1 VRRLVLIATALTLV
15 SAMPAAASVKNPCKL
30 VTAADAKRALGG
42 ASVKPTTPQTV
53 GLYQGCTYISKGGTV
68 VVQDRL
74 LGRSNFDKSAKAN
87 PGPVAHVSGIG
98 SDAYT
103 VKGGFGL
110 LVWKNGTSVT
120 LLVIGPKNAAAA
132 EKTLGKVVA
141 GRL

>member
-1 VRRLVLIATALTLV
+1 MRRLVLIATTLTLL
-15 SAMPAAASVKNPCKL
+15 SAMPAVASVKNPCKL
-30 VTAADAKRALGG
+30 VTQADAKHALGG
-42 ASVKPTTPQTV
+42 ASVGSTTPQTV
-53 GLYQGCTYISKGGTV
+53 GPYQGCTYISKGGTV

-74 LGRSNFDKSAKAN
+74 LSRSNFDKSAKLN

-120 LLVIGPKNAAAA
+120 LLVIGPKNASAA
-132 EKTLGKVVA
+132 EKSLGKVVA

>member
-15 SAMPAAASVKNPCKL
+15 SAIPAAASVKNPCKL
-30 VTAADAKRALGG
+30 VTVADAKHAL
-42 ASVKPTTPQTV
+42 SVATVSPTTAQKV
-53 GLYQGCTYISKGGTV
+53 GLYESCTYITKVGTL
-68 VVQDRL
+68 VVQARL
-74 LGRSNFDKSAKAN
+74 LNRSDFDKSAKAN

-120 LLVIGPKNAAAA
+120 LLVIGPKNAAVA
-132 EKTLGKVVA
+132 EKALGKVVA

>member
-1 VRRLVLIATALTLV
+1 MRRIILIAIALTLV
-15 SAMPAAASVKNPCKL
+15 SAIPAAASVKNPCKL
-30 VTAADAKRALGG
+30 VTASDARHALGG
-42 ASVKPTTPQTV
+42 ASVMPATPQTV
-53 GLYQGCTYISKGGTV
+53 GLYQGCTYISKAGTV

-74 LGRSNFDKSAKAN
+74 LTRAKFDTSAKAN

-120 LLVIGPKNAAAA
+120 LLVIGPKNASAA
-132 EKTLGKVVA
+132 EKKLGKIVA